1 MKKLWR
7 TALVV
12 SLILSGAAM
21 PAAGPDE
28 VATDPWRTD
37 FEGALKTAREE
48 GRAVLLDFTGSDWCV
63 WCHRLED
70 EVFTKQAFL
79 DFARER
85 LVLVRLDFPR
95 KTKLPDEL
103 QAQNDA
109 LNDRFDVSGYP
120 TVILLNGSGEEI
132 GRLGYMQGGAKTFV
146 RALKK
151 FASDASEAKPPG
163 G

>member
-1 MKKLWR
+1 MKAAIHTTL
-7 TALVV
+7 AGMML
-12 SLILSGAAM
+12 LSACVLGSAEPVEAS
-21 PAAGPDE
+21 A
-28 VATDPWRTD
+28 DPWRTD
-37 FEGALKTAREE
+37 FDAALATAREE
-48 GRAVLLDFTGSDWCV
+48 GKEVLLDFTGTDWCV

-79 DFARER
+79 DYARER

-95 KTKLPDEL
+95 RTKLPAEL
-103 QAQNDA
+103 QTQNDA
-109 LNDRFDVSGYP
+109 LSERFDVSGYP
-120 TVILLNGSGEEI
+120 TVILLDGSGQEV

-151 FASDASEAKPPG
+151 FASDAKTAKQAG